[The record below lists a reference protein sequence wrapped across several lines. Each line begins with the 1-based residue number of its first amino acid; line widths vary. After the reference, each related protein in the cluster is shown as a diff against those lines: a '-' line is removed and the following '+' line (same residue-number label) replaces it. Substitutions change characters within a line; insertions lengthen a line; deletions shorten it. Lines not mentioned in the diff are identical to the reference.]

1 MRQNYALSFLGLTI
15 LPHGAVSLEFNVT
28 AVSAQNGSSILQCW
42 QMDKPFETSS
52 QPGTTGTSLLMLSDV
67 SNLTYGII
75 PPNSDGGWH
84 NAPKVQWVVYTS
96 GLAYITLPDDTE
108 TSVMVSGGE
117 FGIIFAADTT
127 DVSEKGHRTQYPG
140 MTETTALEIPT
151 SDGKIPEHRLLHT
164 GPCSTSEI
172 TGIREPSL

>member
-1 MRQNYALSFLGLTI
+1 M
-15 LPHGAVSLEFNVT
+15 LPKCSRSYHVPKLEDNLHHSITNTNSL
-28 AVSAQNGSSILQCW
+28 IR
-42 QMDKPFETSS
+42 
-52 QPGTTGTSLLMLSDV
+52 
-67 SNLTYGII
+67 
-75 PPNSDGGWH
+75 
-84 NAPKVQWVVYTS
+84 WVVYTS